1 MKSLVHTEELYSRS
15 VPLEHAPGAKP
26 LVCVGLKYNSTAV
39 VSIRELQKKKKK
51 EKIALDSKIPFHMLW
66 FNFIL
71 GLNFISFCF

>member
-1 MKSLVHTEELYSRS
+1 MKSLVHTEELCSRS

-39 VSIRELQKKKKK
+39 VSIRELPKKKK
-51 EKIALDSKIPFHMLW
+51 EKIALDFEIPLHMLW

-71 GLNFISFCF
+71 GLNFISLCF